1 VNGPNPQVGDH
12 WQHHTTGAARHLHP
26 DDPTG
31 PYDPVH
37 ADPASMTTD
46 SAQHVDG
53 RDGNSIDLRHRQD
66 DDQRYDHEHRRGH
79 APDHDHGHEHPTG
92 VKGFFCG
99 LLVPHNHDA
108 ADSID
113 DALEAS
119 TAGIRAV
126 KTSLIL
132 LAITATLQIVVV
144 IVSGSVAL
152 LADTIHNF
160 SDALTAV
167 PLWVAF
173 VLSRRAA
180 TRRYT
185 YGYGRVEDLA
195 GLFIVTVIGLSAV
208 LAGYESMR
216 RLFEPQPLT
225 NLGWVL
231 AAALIGFA
239 GNELVAVYRIHVGRR
254 IRSAALVADGLH
266 ARTDGL
272 TSLAVVVGVIGVWA
286 GFPLADPVVGL
297 LISIAIFMLL
307 WGTARDIGRRLLDGI
322 DPALVDR
329 VEQAVRSVPGIN
341 DVETVRMR
349 WLGHRLSVE
358 ATVTSDPSMPVGRFH
373 QLEHQADDLIRSSV
387 PGVAAVRLNPS
398 AHTPT
403 NQATHPQR
411 GLSGSGVYTPVE
423 PDDREAVQTSP
434 SVGTSPLQPRALRA
448 QDR

>member
-1 VNGPNPQVGDH
+1 MNGPNPHIGGH
-12 WQHHTTGAARHLHP
+12 WQNHAPGSAGHIHHP

-31 PYDPVH
+31 PHDPVH
-37 ADPASMTTD
+37 ADPASVTAD
-46 SAQHVDG
+46 SAQHVHDE
-53 RDGNSIDLRHRQD
+53 DGNSIDVQHRHD
-66 DDQRYDHEHRRGH
+66 HDQNHDHEHSHGH
-79 APDHDHGHEHPTG
+79 VHDHDHGNEHPTG
-92 VKGFFCG
+92 VRGFFYG
-99 LLVPHNHDA
+99 WFVPHSHDA

-126 KTSLIL
+126 KISLIL

-195 GLFIVTVIGLSAV
+195 GLFIVTMIGLSAM
-208 LAGYESMR
+208 LAGFESIR
-216 RLFEPQPLT
+216 RLFEPEPLT

-231 AAALIGFA
+231 AAGLIGFA
-239 GNELVAVYRIHVGRR
+239 GNELVAVHRIRVGRR

-266 ARTDGL
+266 ARTDGF
-272 TSLAVVVGVIGVWA
+272 TSLAVVLGVIGVWA

-297 LISIAIFMLL
+297 LISTAIFILL
-307 WGTARDIGRRLLDGI
+307 WGTARDIGRRLLDGV

-329 VEQAVRSVPGIN
+329 AEQAVRSVPGIN
-341 DVETVRMR
+341 DVQTIRMR

-358 ATVTSDPSMPVGRFH
+358 ATVTSDPAMPVGRFH
-373 QLEHQADDLIRSSV
+373 QLEHQADDLIRRSV

-398 AHTPT
+398 AHPPA
-403 NQATHPQR
+403 NQADHPQR
-411 GLSGSGVYTPVE
+411 GVNVWVYTAIE
-423 PDDREAVQTSP
+423 PDDREAVQTRL
-434 SVGTSPLQPRALRA
+434 PL
-448 QDR
+448 